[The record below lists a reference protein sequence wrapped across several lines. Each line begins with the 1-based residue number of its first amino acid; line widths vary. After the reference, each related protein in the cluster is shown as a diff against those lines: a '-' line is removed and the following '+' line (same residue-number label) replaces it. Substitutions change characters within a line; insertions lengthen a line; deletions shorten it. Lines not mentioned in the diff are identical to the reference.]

1 MKGTYI
7 LIIFFQEDTKISVSS
22 LGTIPFKKG
31 YYFYV
36 GSAMGNTGSAT
47 LINRVKR
54 HVLPPEK
61 KKIHWHIDHLL
72 KNEKSLLIRIILIP
86 STQYLECI
94 IVQELLS
101 VSDNYIENFGSSDC
115 NCKSHLLYFKNLA
128 NSFFHKR

>member
-7 LIIFFQEDTKISVSS
+7 LIILFQEDTKISVGS

-54 HVLPPEK
+54 HVSPPEK
-61 KKIHWHIDHLL
+61 KRIHWHIDYLL
-72 KNEKSLLIRIILIP
+72 LNEKSLLIKINLIP
-86 STQYLECI
+86 SSQKLECI
-94 IVQELLS
+94 IAQALGNI
-101 VSDNYIENFGSSDC
+101 SDGLIENFGSSDC
-115 NCKSHLLYFKNLA
+115 NCKSHLLYFK
-128 NSFFHKR
+128 KRTNPFSE